1 GFRRHLGGGDVVGA
15 LDEHGGAP
23 WLADSTE
30 WRTVPKPAVAAD
42 GSLEWAWA
50 RAGARRRLRPYYTDD
65 SHTARASDRGA
76 FPDSCLPPGT
86 GCRVRRTDRQPRACP
101 LSGPSCTLPLASLLP
116 LPPAAG
122 RRVGRHGRSGMREV
136 HAHGKTAGGQ
146 RDRRRAAR
154 QADRRAGRTAA
165 TGAVPVPRAPRVDR
179 RRACAHDD
187 PRLLRC
193 GRGRPLAQAA
203 VRDRG

>member
-1 GFRRHLGGGDVVGA
+1 LLHVPFDGDGPRPRAQRVRVAVRILLLEAELVEVVVRRDRLVGGELLFVPSRRARPRQLRADQQLGVQRRRRRAHRQRAHEASPVQVHGFRRHLGGGDVVGA

-101 LSGPSCTLPLASLLP
+101 LSGPS
-116 LPPAAG
+116 
-122 RRVGRHGRSGMREV
+122 
-136 HAHGKTAGGQ
+136 
-146 RDRRRAAR
+146 
-154 QADRRAGRTAA
+154 
-165 TGAVPVPRAPRVDR
+165 
-179 RRACAHDD
+179 
-187 PRLLRC
+187 
-193 GRGRPLAQAA
+193 
-203 VRDRG
+203 